1 MGLNQSKPDIIQV
14 NKDRFR
20 QVELDDWKK
29 KFVDKD
35 KENEALK
42 VELTKLKAEIRRNK
56 NRWRD
61 LMNPKQIFSTFDYL
75 QE

>member
-1 MGLNQSKPDIIQV
+1 MGLNQTKPDIIQV

-56 NRWRD
+56 D
-61 LMNPKQIFSTFDYL
+61 GYYDNPKHIISTLDYL